1 MIVQFRAI
9 SICARR
15 EAERLNIAPTAPS
28 LVSSHAS
35 PLVLVS
41 NQLLSRKIILRGFFF
56 PRYGSGSGADQREGT
71 NCITMKKKLYPSGA
85 AKVRGK

>member
-9 SICARR
+9 SICVRR

-56 PRYGSGSGADQREGT
+56 PRYGSGADQREGT